1 MKRRAAVVAAAQSRF
16 GDYPTLSIKELILE
30 PYLAALAQLPAGFDP
45 RQFQLMVLGTLGC
58 GGFQLGQAGPTL
70 AGYVGLPDIPCI
82 RVENACAS
90 GGFAFAQAVAAV
102 ESGACDLAIA
112 GGVEKMTDL
121 SKRERKL
128 WLGVS
133 GDTEYERLAGM
144 TFAGIYAMMAQRY
157 LYDYHVDRTCL
168 SAVAV
173 KNHLYGSYNEK
184 AQFRSAV
191 SLEAAINGAP
201 VAAPLNI
208 FDCSSIAD
216 GGAVAFI
223 AAEGLARELTEKPVW
238 VRGVGMGCDYVA
250 LHDRRSLTG
259 LQASRDAAARAFTAA
274 GMTPGD
280 IQVAEVHDCFSIA
293 ELMAYEDIG
302 FAPQGQGWKL
312 LADHET
318 YREGRIPVNLSGGLK
333 AKGHPL
339 GATGVA
345 QVAEI
350 FHQLRQEIPD
360 GRRQVPQA
368 AVGLTHNVGGSGGS
382 AVVSILGREA

>member
-1 MKRRAAVVAAAQSRF
+1 MKQRAAVVGAAQSRF
-16 GDYPTLSIKELILE
+16 GDYPTMSIKELFLE
-30 PYLAALAQLPAGFDP
+30 AYLAALAELPSGFDP
-45 RQFQLMVLGTLGC
+45 QQFQVMYLGTLGC

-70 AGYVGLPDIPCI
+70 AGYAGLPQLPCI

-102 ESGACDLAIA
+102 ESGSCDLAIA
-112 GGVEKMTDL
+112 AGVEKMTDL
-121 SKRERKL
+121 SKSERKL

-157 LYDYHVDRTCL
+157 LHDYNVDRKYL
-168 SAVAV
+168 SCVAV
-173 KNHLYGSYNEK
+173 KNHLYGSYNDK

-191 SLEAAINGAP
+191 DLETALKGMM

-216 GGAVAFI
+216 GGAVSFI
-223 AAEGLARELTEKPVW
+223 AGEKLARELTGKPVW

-250 LHDRRSLTG
+250 LHDRESLTG
-259 LQASRDAAARAFTAA
+259 LRASRDAAARAFATAHLA
-274 GMTPGD
+274 PAD
-280 IQVAEVHDCFSIA
+280 IEIAEVHDCFSIA
-293 ELMAYEDIG
+293 EIMAYEDIG
-302 FAPQGQGWKL
+302 FAPKGLGWKL

-350 FHQLRQEIPD
+350 VHQLRGDIADE
-360 GRRQVPQA
+360 RRRAHQPSI
-368 AVGLTHNVGGSGGS
+368 GLTHNVGGSGGS
-382 AVVSILGREA
+382 AVVSILGLEA